1 MSMGF
6 RLEVVPIPVADVGW
20 AKRFYGEQVGL
31 NVDLGTGT
39 WTTVSGLRGEAEIGT
54 PSASSAIRTAKAG
67 SYRSVVLVTRPS
79 KGE

>member
-1 MSMGF
+1 MSMGL
-6 RLEVVPIPVADVGW
+6 RLEVVPIPVSEVGW
-20 AKRFYGEQVGL
+20 PKRRYGEQVGF
-31 NVDLGTGT
+31 NVDLDTGT

-54 PSASSAIRTAKAG
+54 PSSSSAIRATKAG